1 MKTKRRMNRHRH
13 LWYSVWSEK
22 EWGTQQPRFSRPAK
36 VSPK

>member
-1 MKTKRRMNRHRH
+1 MKVKRRMNRHRH

-22 EWGTQQPRFSRPAK
+22 ALCTQQPRFSRPVK